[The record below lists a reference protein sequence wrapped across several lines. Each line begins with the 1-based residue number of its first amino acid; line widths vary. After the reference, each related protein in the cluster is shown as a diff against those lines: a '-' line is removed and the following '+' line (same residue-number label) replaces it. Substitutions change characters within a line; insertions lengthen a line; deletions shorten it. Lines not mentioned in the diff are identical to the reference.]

1 MQALSFRE
9 IFLPK
14 CSIHFS
20 SLPCVT
26 NVLSCV
32 WFNYTNNMWRRST
45 NHEVL
50 PCAIFSSVLL
60 HPPSYGALVLD
71 NT

>member
-9 IFLPK
+9 IFPSK
-14 CSIHFS
+14 CSTHFS

-26 NVLSCV
+26 KVLSCV
-32 WFNYTNNMWRRST
+32 WFNYTSDMWRRST

-50 PCAIFSSVLL
+50 PYTIFSSLLL

-71 NT
+71 NI

>member
-9 IFLPK
+9 IFPPK
-14 CSIHFS
+14 CSTHFS

-32 WFNYTNNMWRRST
+32 WFNYTSDVWKSST

-50 PCAIFSSVLL
+50 SCAIFSSLLL
-60 HPPSYGALVLD
+60 HTPYYGALVLD
-71 NT
+71 TA